1 MNRREAEQFIG
12 ALRRVRLDG
21 GRAAAAT
28 VVRVHGSSYRR
39 EGTRMLVREDGS
51 YECALSGGCLEPAVA
66 TAAARVLATGE
77 PAVVTYDL
85 ADDSV
90 WGLNIGC
97 SGAVDILIERLDDDD
112 DVIAAWLQVL
122 ERGDAAVLMTPLG
135 RAGGRRIVRRSGPA
149 VGWLTPA
156 TLEAEADAEALDR
169 LAAPYGASGTI
180 RLGEA
185 DVFLEVNHPPA
196 GLVVFG
202 AGHDAVPLVR
212 QAWALGFDVTVVDA
226 RAAYLRADLFPG
238 ASLACVPFDD
248 LAAAVT
254 IPPGAFVLVMNHHL
268 DRDRAALAAAL
279 TSAAA
284 YIGVLGPR
292 ARFARLIDDLRRQGR
307 DVPDD
312 ALARV
317 RSPVGLALGAETP
330 EEVAMAILAEMVA
343 VQRGF
348 AGGPLSGAARLHRPA
363 ATRSLARS

>member
-1 MNRREAEQFIG
+1 VNRREAEQFVG

-21 GRAAAAT
+21 GQAAAAT
-28 VVRVHGSSYRR
+28 VVRVHGSAYRR
-39 EGTRMLVREDGS
+39 EGTRMHVRQDGS

-66 TAAARVLATGE
+66 AAAARVLETGE
-77 PAVVTYDL
+77 PALVAYDL

-90 WGLNIGC
+90 WGLNLGC
-97 SGAVDILIERLDDDD
+97 SGAVDILIERLDDD

-122 ERGDAAVLMTPLG
+122 ERGDAAVLVTPLG

-149 VGWLTPA
+149 VGRLTPPA
-156 TLEAEADAEALDR
+156 LESDADAEALDR
-169 LAAPYGASGTI
+169 LAAPYPASGTT

-185 DVFLEVNHPPA
+185 DVFFEVNHAPPA
-196 GLVVFG
+196 LVVFG

-248 LAAAVT
+248 LGAAVT
-254 IPPGAFVLVMNHHL
+254 IPPGGFVVVMNHHL
-268 DRDRAALAAAL
+268 DRDRAALALAL

-292 ARFARLIDDLRRQGR
+292 PRFVRLIDELRRQGR
-307 DVPDD
+307 AVPEE

-330 EEVAMAILAEMVA
+330 EEVAMAVVAEMLA

-348 AGGPLSGAARLHRPA
+348 TGGPLSGAARLHQPA